1 MIDALV
7 GSVIAVVATGA
18 LVLMIESM
26 NASSS
31 PGSRRLNS
39 YNSSVVDR
47 VARKRG
53 LLDVGGLE
61 DRVAD
66 WLNDQASLER
76 TVE

>member
-39 YNSSVVDR
+39 YNSSVLDIVS
-47 VARKRG
+47 RK
-53 LLDVGGLE
+53 LVCLDVGVLE
-61 DRVAD
+61 ERVAE

-76 TVE
+76 TGE